1 MGTSGLPF
9 TTKKGH
15 IMSANLPTSGTSGAG
30 STVERERMLSMAAG
44 ALGVL
49 MFIWGFL
56 KWLKIGKGDQ
66 AQKYAGFA
74 FAMPTTAVIAL
85 SLAAGLIALLGA
97 TERRAGRG
105 VPSAVPTG
113 LAATSLLVAVGILI
127 SKGSI
132 SPNVGD
138 EVGIQ
143 IGLILGVITA
153 LVQTLVL
160 AVGLASRHDDGDNR
174 VAAEPYTQQ
183 HAR

>member
-1 MGTSGLPF
+1 
-9 TTKKGH
+9 
-15 IMSANLPTSGTSGAG
+15 MSANLPSSGHS

-56 KWLKIGKGDQ
+56 KWLKIGKGDD

-105 VPSAVPTG
+105 VPSAIPTG

-132 SPNVGD
+132 SPDVGD
-138 EVGIQ
+138 KVGVE
-143 IGLILGVITA
+143 IGLILGLITA
-153 LVQTLVL
+153 LVQTAVL
-160 AVGLASRHDDGDNR
+160 GMGLASRHDDADNT
-174 VAAEPYTQQ
+174 VAASAYPDRP
-183 HAR
+183 AV